1 MFIILL
7 LTVESIILFLGV
19 LVLFYKVLV
28 NVHVIITKSYFVLI
42 VKVKLL
48 VDECPNICLKDQ
60 GL

>member
-1 MFIILL
+1 MVIVRY
-7 LTVESIILFLGV
+7 VECITLFLGV
-19 LVLFYKVLV
+19 LVSRFYNVLV

-48 VDECPNICLKDQ
+48 VDECLNICLKDQ